1 MAKSKERLYA
11 ESVCEQLSEELV
23 DELRKLFAED
33 PKGFKILH
41 ELVNRDNEAATEKL
55 LGASEGSRRWALMH
69 IFPLARLGLNLST
82 FAMEDK
88 YSGGSDPNERRC
100 GDGE

>member
-11 ESVCEQLSEELV
+11 ESVCEQLSEELA
-23 DELRKLFAED
+23 DELIKLFRED
-33 PKGFKILH
+33 QKGFEILH
-41 ELVNRDNEAATEKL
+41 DLLNQDNEAATDKL
-55 LGASEGSRRWALMH
+55 LAASASSQRWALMH
-69 IFPLARLGLNLST
+69 IIPFARLGFNLST

-88 YSGGSDPNERRC
+88 YSNKAEGRC